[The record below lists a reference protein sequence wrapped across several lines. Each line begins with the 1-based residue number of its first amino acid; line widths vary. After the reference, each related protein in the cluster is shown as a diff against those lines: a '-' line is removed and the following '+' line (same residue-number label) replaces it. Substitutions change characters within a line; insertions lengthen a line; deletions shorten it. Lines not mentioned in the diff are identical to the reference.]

1 MNMRRDCLLRALAF
15 TSAVSAAA
23 SWAAAQ
29 TPDIAPAKGVTPAV
43 SVIPDMSGE
52 WRHPSLPGLEPLASG
67 PTSLTNLV
75 RRRGVSN
82 YDRLVGDYKNPILQ
96 PWAAEV
102 VRKHGEISKGG
113 VAYPSPANQCWP
125 EPLPYI
131 YKNFGMRFVQTAD
144 KITLIYSEDHEVR
157 WIRMNEPHPEQVPPT
172 WHGDSVGHFEGDTL
186 VVDTI
191 GTRTD
196 RPFGMIDL
204 FGTPFSD
211 KLHVVERYRL
221 LDYEEAKEGLDRDAH
236 ENQLVQRETIDREG
250 RGKYLQVRFTVED
263 PNVFAMPWSA
273 TVTYAPSL
281 VEWLEI
287 VCPEN
292 RNEFYNR
299 GQSQV

>member
-1 MNMRRDCLLRALAF
+1 MNELH
-15 TSAVSAAA
+15 
-23 SWAAAQ
+23 
-29 TPDIAPAKGVTPAV
+29 PEHVTP
-43 SVIPDMSGE
+43 S
-52 WRHPSLPGLEPLASG
+52 
-67 PTSLTNLV
+67 
-75 RRRGVSN
+75 
-82 YDRLVGDYKNPILQ
+82 
-96 PWAAEV
+96 
-102 VRKHGEISKGG
+102 
-113 VAYPSPANQCWP
+113 
-125 EPLPYI
+125 
-131 YKNFGMRFVQTAD
+131 
-144 KITLIYSEDHEVR
+144 
-157 WIRMNEPHPEQVPPT
+157 

-196 RPFGMIDL
+196 RPFAMIDL

-263 PNVFAMPWSA
+263 PNVFTMPWSA

-281 VEWLEI
+281 VDWLEI

-299 GQSQV
+299 GQSQVPIAHKPDF